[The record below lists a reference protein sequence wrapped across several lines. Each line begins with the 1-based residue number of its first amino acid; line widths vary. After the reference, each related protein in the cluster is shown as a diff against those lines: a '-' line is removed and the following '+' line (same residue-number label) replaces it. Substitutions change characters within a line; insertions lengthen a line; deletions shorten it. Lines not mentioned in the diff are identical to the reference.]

1 MARGPGTLGGA
12 DTSRWGERTQTAEQK
27 AGAGL
32 CAVNS
37 TASLAIGHQLLATV
51 LVFPGHL
58 SPEFSLDSSKETSTS
73 RCLNLPSCS
82 IATCPELDT
91 NLQSWEF
98 PVSPTPAGRYFLIAE
113 PGPGCVLLPSAPEK

>member
-12 DTSRWGERTQTAEQK
+12 DRSRWGERTQTAEQR

-58 SPEFSLDSSKETSTS
+58 SPRIQPGLLK
-73 RCLNLPSCS
+73 R
-82 IATCPELDT
+82 
-91 NLQSWEF
+91 NLQVPQF
-98 PVSPTPAGRYFLIAE
+98 ALMLHCY
-113 PGPGCVLLPSAPEK
+113 LP